1 MSSHSS
7 FSILFWIKK
16 NKLKNGKAPLYARIT
31 IHGQRAELAVQRE
44 ISPSI
49 WDPNAQRVNVKTSEA
64 KEINNHLA
72 LINAKL
78 LSCHSKLEARNAPI
92 SAESLKIEYLGKVEK
107 AEDVDGN
114 NSAT

>member
-31 IHGQRAELAVQRE
+31 LNRIPGQSR
-44 ISPSI
+44 
-49 WDPNAQRVNVKTSEA
+49 
-64 KEINNHLA
+64 
-72 LINAKL
+72 
-78 LSCHSKLEARNAPI
+78 
-92 SAESLKIEYLGKVEK
+92 K

-114 NSAT
+114 NSATFNDIKTLLDMDYTRATWVKYETTRKQLYRFALH